1 LRTRIEGK
9 RFFSGVLGKL
19 NRCMV
24 PRGKWMSRFNDRR
37 TSTYGGERERGIGAC
52 RCIGSSAQ
60 FNHTQINLYMPRQ
73 IAAPCNF
80 WPAPAARGGKLKLI
94 HQPRALQYWRS
105 MSSRA
110 PIHQCSNGANLKRI
124 LYLSFNYYLFQRI

>member
-1 LRTRIEGK
+1 MHGPSWQMDEPIQRPENIHVWR
-9 RFFSGVLGKL
+9 
-19 NRCMV
+19 
-24 PRGKWMSRFNDRR
+24 
-37 TSTYGGERERGIGAC
+37 RERGIGAC

-60 FNHTQINLYMPRQ
+60 FNHTQINLYMLRHQ

-94 HQPRALQYWRS
+94 HRPWALQYWRS
-105 MSSRA
+105 MSRRA

-124 LYLSFNYYLFQRI
+124 LVEGAPSRAASVEQWSKIL